1 MLVALLWRDRV
12 DEGIGRATLLAV
24 TYAVS
29 VAHAE
34 LMLLGRLPARCHWVQ
49 QALVALIALMAVMLT
64 PVIYGWF
71 DDHEGVARTLGVLAI
86 LIALGTLAV
95 PVLLWISRSERAE
108 AEAAALAAAGG
119 PRAPLRRTLE
129 RQPDGSWRGDDGAV
143 YELRRRR

>member
-95 PVLLWISRSERAE
+95 PILLWISRSERAD
-108 AEAAALAAAGG
+108 AEAAALAAGG
-119 PRAPLRRTLE
+119 PRPPSRLTLE
-129 RQPDGSWRGDDGAV
+129 RQPDGSWRGVDGAV
-143 YELRRRR
+143 YELRRRG